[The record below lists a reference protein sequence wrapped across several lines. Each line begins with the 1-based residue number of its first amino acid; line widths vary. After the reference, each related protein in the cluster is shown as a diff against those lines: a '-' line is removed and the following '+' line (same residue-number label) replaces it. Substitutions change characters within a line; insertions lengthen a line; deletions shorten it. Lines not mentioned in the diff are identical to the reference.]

1 MTIIDTEQAAQKIR
15 RVARR
20 QPPRK
25 QHAPQL
31 RERRHLTEP
40 EIEKMINCT
49 RSQGELGLRNAV
61 MVTLMYTHAL
71 RVSEIIQLKWDDIDV
86 EALSINIDRL
96 NRGVAS
102 KQTLSAGEAG
112 LLFRLRRSS
121 PRDTSYVFC
130 SDKGVP
136 LARRTIHFIVAKAA
150 QDADL
155 DLNVHPHMLRHARA
169 LHLASSGFGVRT
181 LKKFMGHR
189 NVQNTQLYL

>member
-1 MTIIDTEQAAQKIR
+1 MTITDTDQTQTKLR
-15 RVARR
+15 RIARR
-20 QPPRK
+20 LPPRK
-25 QHAPQL
+25 QHSPLL

-40 EIEKMINCT
+40 EIEKMINCA
-49 RSQGELGLRNAV
+49 RNQGDLGLRNAV
-61 MVTLMYTHAL
+61 MVMLMYTHAL
-71 RVSEIIQLKWDDIDV
+71 RVSEVIQLKWDDIDV

-102 KQTLSAGEAG
+102 KQTLSAVEAG

-121 PRDTSYVFC
+121 LRDASYVFC